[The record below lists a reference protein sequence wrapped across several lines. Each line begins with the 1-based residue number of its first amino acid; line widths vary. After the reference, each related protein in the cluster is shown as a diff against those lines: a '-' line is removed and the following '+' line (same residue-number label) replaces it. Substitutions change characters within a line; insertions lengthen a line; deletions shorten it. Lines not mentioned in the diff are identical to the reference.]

1 MSDTSTT
8 EDGTHSP
15 SMAGSTI
22 VSPVLNP
29 DESRI
34 SKKSKKNKKKK
45 DKKKRERKETIDVE
59 MAVEGDKN
67 WDVPEE
73 STDVPDL
80 ELESMIHPDTEKPT
94 KKKKKDKKKR
104 KKEMETVEKDQ
115 KADMEGCAEEEEF
128 DSKSASPLTDP
139 NKTRISNKSKKKKR
153 NKKHRTKE
161 IEAEERAPVKMLSP
175 ASPTPDPELAVESTP
190 QPEPLAYTFDPLSYA
205 STVSTDP
212 KAVQRHQHSYQGELL
227 THTYHTLPKNVRK
240 FWKRRYQLFSKFDDG
255 IYLNSE
261 LWYSV
266 TPEDIAQYTAEL
278 FRRLL
283 PNATSCADLCCGG
296 GGNTIQFAKLFDSVG
311 AIDINT
317 VNLYCTA
324 HNCEVYGTRDNVWM
338 VEGDWNEMSELNE
351 DGSVDYEWIKG
362 ESEGVD
368 FIFSS
373 PPWGGTG
380 YDRDVYDLESMEPF
394 PLTRMLTQLKRYT
407 KNIGLF
413 LPKLSDLDQLESAT
427 KAVFGDDAECR
438 VEHLGC
444 AVLALIGE
452 ELVQNYDEEQYEEEM
467 EEEEEYDERYDE
479 EYNEY
484 EEGEFP
490 DEEIEQ
496 EDEQGNQGEDPEDS
510 AHEDSQTSETPLVLP
525 PSQTDEELE
534 ELMKEDMELLDYE
547 DI

>member
-8 EDGTHSP
+8 YDGTHSP
-15 SMAGSTI
+15 SMVGSTI

-59 MAVEGDKN
+59 MADEEDGN
-67 WDVPEE
+67 WEVPEE
-73 STDVPDL
+73 SNDVTEL
-80 ELESMIHPDTEKPT
+80 QLESMIHPDTGKPF
-94 KKKKKDKKKR
+94 KKKKKDKKKQ
-104 KKEMETVEKDQ
+104 KKQMETVEKDL
-115 KADMEGCAEEEEF
+115 DEEMEGDAEEEEL
-128 DSKSASPLTDP
+128 DSKSASPIIDP
-139 NKTRISNKSKKKKR
+139 DRPRISKKSKKKKK
-153 NKKHRTKE
+153 NKKNRTKE
-161 IEAEERAPVKMLSP
+161 IEAEDGSPVKMLSP
-175 ASPTPDPELAVESTP
+175 ASPTPDPQSAVESTP
-190 QPEPLAYTFDPLSYA
+190 QPEPLAYTFDPLAYA

-212 KAVQRHQHSYQGELL
+212 KAVQRHQHSYHGELL

-283 PNATSCADLCCGG
+283 PDATSCADLCCGG

-324 HNCEVYGTRDNVWM
+324 HNCEVYGIRDNVWM
-338 VEGDWNEMSELNE
+338 VAGDWNEMSELNE
-351 DGSVDYEWIKG
+351 DGSVNYEWIKG
-362 ESEGVD
+362 DSESVD

-394 PLTRMLTQLKRYT
+394 PVTRMLTQLKRYT

-444 AVLALIGE
+444 AILALIGQ

-467 EEEEEYDERYDE
+467 EEGEEEYDEEYDE
-479 EYNEY
+479 Y
-484 EEGEFP
+484 EDGDVP

-496 EDEQGNQGEDPEDS
+496 EDEERNQGEDPENS
-510 AHEDSQTSETPLVLP
+510 THEDSQPSESPLVLP
-525 PSQTDEELE
+525 PSPTDEELE
-534 ELMKEDMELLDYE
+534 ELMKGSVEDTELLDYE